1 MGRYYYGDIEGKF
14 WFGLQSSEAPVR
26 FGAQL
31 ELSYSFDENDIDGV
45 KAELKAIEENTPMEK
60 IKKFFEDN
68 TGWSD
73 DMIAEAGFTKKEL
86 NDYADHELGTQILE
100 CLEKHGQCNFWG
112 QL

>member
-1 MGRYYYGDIEGKF
+1 VKNKKAYLLKEIKKF
-14 WFGLQSSEAPVR
+14 TMYNKMKDYLTQ
-26 FGAQL
+26 
-31 ELSYSFDENDIDGV
+31 
-45 KAELKAIEENTPMEK
+45 ELKSIEENTPMDK

-68 TGWSD
+68 TGWND
-73 DMIAEAGFTKKEL
+73 EMIAEAGFTKKEL